1 MRDGSV
7 MRVFKLRLVQYV
19 RQFDVVNEGDIT
31 VGLSLAGGS
40 ANLLWGEDRWSTING
55 CQKNRIEYNCPL
67 IIYEQINIINIVN

>member
-40 ANLLWGEDRWSTING
+40 ANLL
-55 CQKNRIEYNCPL
+55 
-67 IIYEQINIINIVN
+67 